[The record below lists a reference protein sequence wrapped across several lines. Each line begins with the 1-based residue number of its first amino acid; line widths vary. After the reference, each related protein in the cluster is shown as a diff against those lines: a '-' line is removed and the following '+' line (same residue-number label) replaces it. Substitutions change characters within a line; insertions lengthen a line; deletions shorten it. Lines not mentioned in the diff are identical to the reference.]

1 MLGTARSDL
10 GARIVAT
17 MLHVHSFAPIAAPGA
32 RVLILGSMPGVAS
45 LRAQQY
51 YAHPRNAFWPLM
63 KALWGVP
70 QEADYAQRCDALRA
84 RGVAVW
90 DVLQAC
96 TRSGSLDSAIDAR
109 SVVANDVA
117 GFLAEHPQVKVLG
130 FNGATAARMFMRHVA
145 PQCGPRL
152 QDCRLLRLPS
162 SSPAHAA
169 LAFDAKLAAWRALAD
184 GGYAR

>member
-1 MLGTARSDL
+1 
-10 GARIVAT
+10 

-63 KALWGVP
+63 QALWGVV

-117 GFLAEHPQVKVLG
+117 GFLADHPQVKVLG
-130 FNGATAARMFMRHVA
+130 FNGATAAQMFMRHVA

-169 LAFDAKLAAWRALAD
+169 LAFDAKLAAWRALT
-184 GGYAR
+184 GGGNAL